1 MTNRVQI
8 LDNGPMQLTGEFEL
22 VDDNGQIVRARK
34 VYTLC
39 RCGRSTRL
47 PFCDASHET
56 AGFSSSPRA
65 PQSEAGSDPALT
77 SNTTTAPQ

>member
-8 LDNGPMQLTGEFEL
+8 VDDGPMQLTGEFEL

-39 RCGRSTRL
+39 RCGLSARL
-47 PFCDASHET
+47 PFCDASHEA
-56 AGFSSSPRA
+56 AGFESSPRA
-65 PQSEAGSDPALT
+65 PQCEGGHDPALT
-77 SNTTTAPQ
+77 STTTVAPS

>member
-8 LDNGPMQLTGEFEL
+8 VDNGPMQLTGEFEL

-39 RCGRSTRL
+39 RCGLSARL

-56 AGFSSSPRA
+56 AGFASSPRA
-65 PQSEAGSDPALT
+65 PQSEAGSDATPNT
-77 SNTTTAPQ
+77 SVAPQ

>member
-8 LDNGPMQLTGEFEL
+8 VDNGPMQLTGEFEL

-39 RCGRSTRL
+39 RCGLSARL
-47 PFCDASHET
+47 PFCDASHER
-56 AGFSSSPRA
+56 AGFASSPRA
-65 PQSEAGSDPALT
+65 PQSEAGSDPTPAST
-77 SNTTTAPQ
+77 PTAAPQ